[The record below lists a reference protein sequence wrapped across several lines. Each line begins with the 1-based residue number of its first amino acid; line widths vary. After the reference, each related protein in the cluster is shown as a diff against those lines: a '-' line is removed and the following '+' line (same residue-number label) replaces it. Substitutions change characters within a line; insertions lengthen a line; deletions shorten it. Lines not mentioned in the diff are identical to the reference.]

1 LREPTS
7 KERGRGKV
15 KRDGMKRGKKAKR
28 RGREG
33 RRDGREG
40 TMPPQ
45 IF

>member
-1 LREPTS
+1 
-7 KERGRGKV
+7 V

>member
-1 LREPTS
+1 
-7 KERGRGKV
+7 V

-33 RRDGREG
+33 RREGREG